1 MAYTTPTFS
10 TPSQEEFIGSYAKSY
25 IDAYSL
31 ATSEAVPMFKEQVYP
46 QLFRQFGRGFDA
58 LEFLRMAGREMY
70 IKGRRLTAFEE
81 PEGASYVTLATQLLA
96 SDSTG
101 YGAGETI
108 YFKIDSGDYDS
119 NGNGPLRLHFTVAI
133 PGMYTGLA
141 RPVSYVVTA
150 ISTTGTVG
158 GLSAGT
164 GANTVYTAS
173 PLSGTSDITV
183 NVPVGEKLMIGYSSF
198 GAGSGQPS
206 PMNKGM
212 LQRDFY
218 THISKETGEV
228 EGGVNS
234 HERYEVIEV
243 NGQRR
248 IWDKMMEETSFRLDK
263 QLNHAIW
270 YGEKNT
276 NSLTATNTPSGT
288 STSLLST
295 EGVLPIVD
303 SLGQEIVLNTTWD
316 SFSDFDALKNAFLS
330 QGVVA
335 QEAML
340 WAGSTLFN
348 QIENTLLGEMENKSD
363 GFYDKELQQF
373 GVNYKKVKRNNVT
386 YYIMENTTLSNPMS
400 FGISNYKMANQG
412 ICIPLT
418 SVATTWQGDDIQ
430 YNGTVSRASDG
441 KIFLPNMA
449 LAYLGGYGEDRRK
462 IIQPVHGVNG
472 FGAPAT
478 NQYDRS
484 EVYLLSEYMLFL
496 MQANQIVWVH

>member
-1 MAYTTPTFS
+1 MAYNAPTFS
-10 TPSQEEFIGSYAKSY
+10 TISQEEFIGSYAKAY
-25 IDAYSL
+25 IDSYSL
-31 ATSEAVPMFKEQVYP
+31 SGAVPMFKEQVYP
-46 QLFRQFGRGFDA
+46 QLFRQFGKGFDA

-81 PEGASYVTLATQLLA
+81 PEGASYVTLATALE
-96 SDSTG
+96 SDDSTG
-101 YGAGETI
+101 YGAGGTI

-119 NGNGPLRLHFTVAI
+119 NRNGPLRVGFGVEI
-133 PGMYTGLA
+133 PGMYVGKSRSATYI
-141 RPVSYVVTA
+141 VKA
-150 ISTTGTVG
+150 IHTSSTHG

-164 GANTVYTAS
+164 GADSVYEAA
-173 PLSGTSDITV
+173 PLSSSSDITLD
-183 NVPVGEKLMIGYSSF
+183 VPINEKLMISYSAY

-218 THISKETGEV
+218 THISKETGEI

-248 IWDKMMEETSFRLDK
+248 IWDKMMEEASFRLDK
-263 QLNHAIW
+263 QINHAIW
-270 YGEKNT
+270 NSEKNT
-276 NSLTATNTPSGT
+276 NSITATNTPTGSAT
-288 STSLLST
+288 TLLTT
-295 EGVLPIVD
+295 EGILPIVD
-303 SLGQEIVLNTTWD
+303 SLGQEIVLSSTWD
-316 SFSDFDALKNAFLS
+316 SFNDFDALKNAFLS

-335 QEAML
+335 QEAMF
-340 WAGSTLFN
+340 WVGSTLFS
-348 QIENTLLGEMENKSD
+348 QIENTLLNEMEYKSD

-373 GVNYKKVKRNNVT
+373 GVNYKKVKKNNVT

-462 IIQPVHGVNG
+462 IIKPVHGVNG
-472 FGAPAT
+472 FDAPAT
-478 NQYDRS
+478 NQYDKS

>member
-1 MAYTTPTFS
+1 MAYNTPTFS
-10 TPSQEEFIGSYAKSY
+10 TISQEEFIGSYAKSY

-31 ATSEAVPMFKEQVYP
+31 ATSTAVPMFKEQVYP

-81 PEGASYVTLATQLLA
+81 PEGASYVTLATALD
-96 SDSTG
+96 SNDSTG
-101 YGAGETI
+101 YSAGETI
-108 YFKIDSGDYDS
+108 QFKIDPGDYDS
-119 NGNGPLRLHFTVAI
+119 NGNSPLRLHFTVAI

-141 RPVSYVVTA
+141 RPVSYIVTA
-150 ISTTGTVG
+150 ISTSGT
-158 GLSAGT
+158 A
-164 GANTVYTAS
+164 ADTVYTAS
-173 PLSGTSDITV
+173 PLSSTSDIKV
-183 NVPVGEKLMIGYSSF
+183 NVPVGEKLMIGYSAF

-218 THISKETGEV
+218 THISKETGEI

-276 NSLTATNTPSGT
+276 NSLTATNTPSGA
-288 STSLLST
+288 STALLST

-303 SLGQEIVLNTTWD
+303 SLGQEIVLSPTWD

-335 QEAML
+335 QEAMF
-340 WAGSTLFN
+340 WVGSTLFN
-348 QIENTLLGEMENKSD
+348 QIESTLLNEMEYKSD

-373 GVNYKKVKRNNVT
+373 GVNYKKVKKNNIT

>member
-1 MAYTTPTFS
+1 MAYNTPTFS
-10 TPSQEEFIGSYAKSY
+10 TISQEEFIGSYAKSY
-25 IDAYSL
+25 IDSYSL
-31 ATSEAVPMFKEQVYP
+31 ATSLAVPMFKEQVYP
-46 QLFRQFGRGFDA
+46 QLFNQFGRGFDA

-81 PEGASYVTLATQLLA
+81 PEGASYVTLATALD
-96 SDSTG
+96 SNDSTG
-101 YGAGETI
+101 YSAGEAI
-108 YFKIDSGDYDS
+108 QFKIDPGDYDS
-119 NGNGPLRLHFTVAI
+119 NGNSPLRLHFTVAI

-141 RPVSYVVTA
+141 RPVSYIVTA
-150 ISTTGTVG
+150 ISTSGT
-158 GLSAGT
+158 A
-164 GANTVYTAS
+164 ADTVYTAS
-173 PLSGTSDITV
+173 PLSSTSDIKV
-183 NVPVGEKLMIGYSSF
+183 NVPVGEKLMIGYSAF

-218 THISKETGEV
+218 THISKETGEI

-276 NSLTATNTPSGT
+276 NSLTATNTPSGA
-288 STSLLST
+288 STALLST

-303 SLGQEIVLNTTWD
+303 SLGQEIVLSPTWD

-335 QEAML
+335 QEAMF
-340 WAGSTLFN
+340 WVGSTLFN
-348 QIENTLLGEMENKSD
+348 QIESTLLNEMEYKSD

-373 GVNYKKVKRNNVT
+373 GVNYKKVKKNNIT

>member
-1 MAYTTPTFS
+1 MAYNTPTFS
-10 TPSQEEFIGSYAKSY
+10 TISQEEFIGSYAKSY
-25 IDAYSL
+25 IDSYSL
-31 ATSEAVPMFKEQVYP
+31 ATSLAVPMFKEQVYP

-81 PEGASYVTLATQLLA
+81 PEGASYVTLATALD
-96 SDSTG
+96 SNDSTG
-101 YGAGETI
+101 YSAGETI
-108 YFKIDSGDYDS
+108 QFKIDPGDYDS
-119 NGNGPLRLHFTVAI
+119 KGNSPLRLHFTVAI

-141 RPVSYVVTA
+141 RPVSYIVTA
-150 ISTTGTVG
+150 ISTSGT
-158 GLSAGT
+158 A
-164 GANTVYTAS
+164 ADTVYTAS
-173 PLSGTSDITV
+173 PLSSTSDIKV
-183 NVPVGEKLMIGYSSF
+183 NVPVGEKLMIGYSAF

-218 THISKETGEV
+218 THISKETGEI

-276 NSLTATNTPSGT
+276 NSLTATNTPSGA
-288 STSLLST
+288 STALLST

-303 SLGQEIVLNTTWD
+303 SLGQEIVLSPTWD

-335 QEAML
+335 QEAMF
-340 WAGSTLFN
+340 WVGSTLFN
-348 QIENTLLGEMENKSD
+348 QIESTLLNEMEYKSD

-373 GVNYKKVKRNNVT
+373 GVNYKKVKKNNIT

>member
-1 MAYTTPTFS
+1 MAYNTPTFS
-10 TPSQEEFIGSYAKSY
+10 TISQEEFIGSYAKSY
-25 IDAYSL
+25 IDSYSL
-31 ATSEAVPMFKEQVYP
+31 ATSLAVPMFKEQVYP

-81 PEGASYVTLATQLLA
+81 PEGASYVTLATALD
-96 SDSTG
+96 SNDSTG
-101 YGAGETI
+101 YSAGEAI
-108 YFKIDSGDYDS
+108 QFKIDPGDYDS
-119 NGNGPLRLHFTVAI
+119 KGNSPLRLHFTVAI

-141 RPVSYVVTA
+141 RPVSYIVTA
-150 ISTTGTVG
+150 ISTSGT
-158 GLSAGT
+158 A
-164 GANTVYTAS
+164 ADTVYTAS
-173 PLSGTSDITV
+173 PLSSTSDIKV
-183 NVPVGEKLMIGYSSF
+183 NVPVGEKLMIGYSAF

-218 THISKETGEV
+218 THISKETGEI

-276 NSLTATNTPSGT
+276 NSLTATNTPSGA
-288 STSLLST
+288 STALLST

-303 SLGQEIVLNTTWD
+303 SLGQEIVLSPTWD

-335 QEAML
+335 QEAMF
-340 WAGSTLFN
+340 WVGSTLFN
-348 QIENTLLGEMENKSD
+348 QIESTLLNEMEYKSD

-373 GVNYKKVKRNNVT
+373 GVNYKKVKKNNIT